1 MALEAL
7 LEALQ
12 GAVLKGLRS
21 AGGAARPHKG
31 FKVPKSSFGGITK
44 CTRWLQQGWAA
55 GWPRCSKG
63 RLVALGAL
71 RDLARV

>member
-12 GAVLKGLRS
+12 GAVLKVLRS

-31 FKVPKSSFGGITK
+31 FKVPKTSFGGITEAG
-44 CTRWLQQGWAA
+44 QQG
-55 GWPRCSKG
+55 GH
-63 RLVALGAL
+63 GA
-71 RDLARV
+71 ARVG